1 MEIFHMITAI
11 HLAHFRTQ
19 ITTADILIYFTRL
32 QNGLY
37 SNYTLSFHFAVAAIA
52 IENMPLTAVQLYRK
66 IIVIPYCYPVSEH
79 VFTGHRITVVR
90 LIKSFHI
97 DLNPFRNFIRHG
109 VCLHKNTEKAQSL
122 KPKAQNSSF
131 KWFVNVRLVLNQRFN
146 RFLEPIVTLFPSKF

>member
-19 ITTADILIYFTRL
+19 ITTADILIFFTRL

-122 KPKAQNSSF
+122 SPKPKTPTF
-131 KWFVNVRLVLNQRFN
+131 KRFVN
-146 RFLEPIVTLFPSKF
+146 SKAVSIPRSDRPMG